1 MTKVRATLVDGARC
15 TALKPDGEYVI
26 VKANFTAGQKRR
38 Y

>member
-1 MTKVRATLVDGARC
+1 MTKVRDWARR

-26 VKANFTAGQKRR
+26 VKAHFTAGQKRR